1 MRGDACLR
9 FLVVLF
15 CANEQMNA
23 HSGAIPKSLSSLSE
37 SHLHCWNGLWY
48 AFFLLGLLALGL
60 LALGLLALGLL
71 ALGTNENGEIS
82 SSLMSGIAYAYAYA
96 YVYVYYI
103 MHAFISLQSYNHF
116 IHSFHKNI
124 TTK

>member
-1 MRGDACLR
+1 MR

-48 AFFLLGLLALGL
+48 AFFLLGL